1 MYILQ
6 DELKIDD
13 FRSALKRQSD
23 VFPKYK
29 QRLRVG
35 KDRFFHAPSFEND
48 PDFSVDRHVSA
59 IDLPEP
65 CGTKELNAFVSD
77 FISKDWDES
86 LPLWEVV
93 YIRKYTGDG
102 KAKAAMVSR
111 GHHTQADGQG
121 FIMSA
126 LFITSYGKEL
136 GRVMTE
142 GGRFLH
148 GIIWSP
154 ADVSRRVRQT
164 ATGATGSTAS

>member
-1 MYILQ
+1 M
-6 DELKIDD
+6 
-13 FRSALKRQSD
+13 KRQSD

-29 QRLRVG
+29 QKLRVAQ
-35 KDRFFHAPSFEND
+35 DRFFHPPSFEND
-48 PDFSVDRHVSA
+48 PNFSVDRHVSV

-65 CGTKELNAFVSD
+65 CGPKELNAFVSK

-93 YIRKYTGDG
+93 YIRKYRGDG

-136 GRVMTE
+136 NKVMSE
-142 GGRFLH
+142 GGCILRSDHTF
-148 GIIWSP
+148 I
-154 ADVSRRVRQT
+154 VVN
-164 ATGATGSTAS
+164 GSSKAPPS